1 MYNLDWPRLISDIS
15 EALVLTQRELG
26 KQIGTTQQSVSNW
39 LNGRRVPSEAK
50 AKKFF
55 ALADEAGISLD
66 GYGLP
71 GKELKKKQREEEIKA
86 LPIKVRRLSSR
97 LTELHPRKRKK
108 IMSYLEDM
116 MDTLEKKHCS

>member
-1 MYNLDWPRLISDIS
+1 MQNLDWPRLIIDIS

-39 LNGRRVPSEAK
+39 LNGRRVPSDAK

-55 ALADEAGISLD
+55 KLAEEANISLD

-71 GKELKKKQREEEIKA
+71 GKELKKIQKKDEIKS
-86 LPIKVRRLSSR
+86 LPIKIRRLSFR
-97 LTELHPRKRKK
+97 LTELHPRRRKK

-116 MDTLEKKHCS
+116 LDTLEKKHIS